1 MISAGRHANSQPSC
15 RGAGLTDRHHDTK
28 GFTMF
33 RATIASA
40 IMLAALAVPAAA
52 SAAWS
57 TPDDLSDTGADAAQH
72 EVAIDAAGD
81 SVSTR
86 NRWDGTAWVVQART
100 RSAAGVLGFAP
111 TLSALGQDA
120 FQPKAAVDPPGNAT
134 IVWSRF
140 DGS

>member
-1 MISAGRHANSQPSC
+1 
-15 RGAGLTDRHHDTK
+15 
-28 GFTMF
+28 MF

-40 IMLAALAVPAAA
+40 IMLAVLAVPAAA

-72 EVAIDAAGD
+72 EIAIDAAGD
-81 SVSTR
+81 SVSTW

-111 TLSALGQDA
+111 TLSAPGQDA
-120 FQPKAAVDPPGNAT
+120 FQPKVAVDPPGNAT

-140 DGS
+140 DGSKWRVRDAPSRSSVS